1 MRFALAVGTFLIFV
15 IHGIV
20 FYNQFY
26 HRWERHQIAYF
37 DQARSLAVTDAE
49 KAALADRK
57 PRIEQIVVAL
67 DVLSAD

>member
-26 HRWERHQIAYF
+26 HRWERHQIAYLT
-37 DQARSLAVTDAE
+37 RP
-49 KAALADRK
+49 AAW
-57 PRIEQIVVAL
+57 P
-67 DVLSAD
+67 